1 MPHRTRVLPIRQQTM
16 LANAFRAHLAEFGIV
31 VVQGIRHVCEL
42 YGSSAARRAANG
54 TQITDQVD
62 RKGTPCL
69 ASDKPGKPA
78 VGNDPRSELVDSSKI
93 KDIPQGA
100 GVMPPFDDKGLFP
113 APSAPDIKNARLR
126 FLACRLPAL
135 GPAPIY
141 HFLTDIESGK
151 PLLATLEEYAALPAD
166 FIKAYGGDE
175 FAAPFAIGSRG

>member
-1 MPHRTRVLPIRQQTM
+1 MSLASQHPGNLTRMRVLPIRQQTM

-78 VGNDPRSELVDSSKI
+78 VGNDPRS
-93 KDIPQGA
+93 
-100 GVMPPFDDKGLFP
+100 GV
-113 APSAPDIKNARLR
+113 
-126 FLACRLPAL
+126 
-135 GPAPIY
+135 Y
-141 HFLTDIESGK
+141 
-151 PLLATLEEYAALPAD
+151 
-166 FIKAYGGDE
+166 YGDNGT
-175 FAAPFAIGSRG
+175 A